1 MQRKIVGLVGIG
13 FRQVKAMALDI
24 ASLSAGG
31 IIKFVQ
37 SAITTKVVVFVDA
50 METGGKGVG
59 QLTGG
64 LVMSLRGQKAAL
76 RFRARMVGTFE

>member
-1 MQRKIVGLVGIG
+1 MQRKIVALIGTG
-13 FRQVKAMALDI
+13 FRQVKVMALDI
-24 ASLSAGG
+24 ASPSTGG

-37 SAITTKVVVFVDA
+37 LAITTKVAAFVDA

>member
-1 MQRKIVGLVGIG
+1 MQHKIVALIGTG
-13 FRQVKAMALDI
+13 FRQVKVMALDI
-24 ASLSAGG
+24 ASPSTGG

-76 RFRARMVGTFE
+76 RFRVLMVGTFE

>member
-1 MQRKIVGLVGIG
+1 MQHKIVALIGTG
-13 FRQVKAMALDI
+13 FRQVKVMALDI
-24 ASLSAGG
+24 ASPSTGG

-37 SAITTKVVVFVDA
+37 LAITTKVVAFVDA

-64 LVMSLRGQKAAL
+64 LVMSLKGQKAAL
-76 RFRARMVGTFE
+76 RFRARTVGTFE

>member
-1 MQRKIVGLVGIG
+1 
-13 FRQVKAMALDI
+13 MALDI
-24 ASLSAGG
+24 ASPSTGG

-37 SAITTKVVVFVDA
+37 SVITTKVVAFVDA
-50 METGGKGVG
+50 METGGKGVC

-64 LVMSLRGQKAAL
+64 LVMGLKGQKAAL